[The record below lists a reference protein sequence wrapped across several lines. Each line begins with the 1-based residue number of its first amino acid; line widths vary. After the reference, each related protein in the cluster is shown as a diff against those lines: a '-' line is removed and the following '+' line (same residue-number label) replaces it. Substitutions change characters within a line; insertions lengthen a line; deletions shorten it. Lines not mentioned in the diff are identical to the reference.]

1 MRIKTYIPLIIVWLL
16 GFGQQNALAD
26 ESTARSLTIPLCPSG
41 GAQDS
46 AIAASGYV
54 KIGGIDQWLTIRGE
68 SCDNPVVLF
77 VHGGPG
83 NPLSPFA
90 DDLYGEWASE
100 FTLVQWDQRGA
111 GKTFEANQES
121 GELTMESLNAMRL
134 DMDILVSDGLAV
146 ADFLRGALQKDKLII
161 TGGSWG
167 SVLATHIIA
176 KDPGKFYFYVG
187 LSPLVNYHHNVAA
200 SYAAVQAKA
209 EAMGDS
215 EAMGKLAQMGPP
227 PWQNPRHFGALR
239 RITRGYE
246 AQVTSPGPEWQ
257 PAPAYADQAARDAY
271 YSGEE
276 FSFVK
281 FVGLK
286 GDGMAQRI
294 ALDESHTHFE
304 IPVYLI
310 QGEEDLVTL
319 PAITARYF
327 ESITAP
333 GKNLVLLEKTGHDPN
348 FAMLAAQLEALRKGG
363 EALKSDKSH

>member
-1 MRIKTYIPLIIVWLL
+1 MRIKTGLSLIVIWLF
-16 GFGQQNALAD
+16 GFGLH
-26 ESTARSLTIPLCPSG
+26 TARAESSPDNDLTSPLCLSG

-46 AIAASGYV
+46 AIEVSGYV

-68 SCDNPVVLF
+68 SCGNPVVLF

-90 DDLYGEWASE
+90 DNLYGEWASE
-100 FTLVQWDQRGA
+100 FTLVQWDQRGS

-134 DMDILVSDGLAV
+134 DMDILVSDGLEV
-146 ADFLRGALQKDKLII
+146 ADFLRAALHKDKLII

-167 SVLATHIIA
+167 SVVATHLIA
-176 KDPGKFYFYVG
+176 KDPGKFHFYVG
-187 LSPLVNYHHNVAA
+187 LSPLVNYHRNVAA
-200 SYAAVQAKA
+200 SYAAVQTKA

-215 EAMGKLAQMGPP
+215 EALETLTKMGPP

-246 AQVTSPGPEWQ
+246 AQATSSAPEWQ
-257 PAPAYADQAARDAY
+257 PAPAYTDQAASDAY

-294 ALDESHTHFE
+294 ALDESHTRFE

-319 PAITARYF
+319 PEITKRYF
-327 ESITAP
+327 ESIAAP
-333 GKNLVLLEKTGHDPN
+333 GKSLVVLEKTGHDPN
-348 FAMLAAQLEALRKGG
+348 FAMLAAQLEALREGV
-363 EALKSDKSH
+363 EALGTHK